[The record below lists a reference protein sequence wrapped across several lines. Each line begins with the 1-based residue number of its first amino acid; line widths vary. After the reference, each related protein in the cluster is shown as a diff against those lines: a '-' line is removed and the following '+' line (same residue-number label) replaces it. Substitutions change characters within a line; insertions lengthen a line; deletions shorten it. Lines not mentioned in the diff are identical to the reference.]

1 MDMTMTNLEKN
12 QSFIRRLSAD
22 HAKFMDDLDRSEHR
36 FNIFMGVVIA
46 GMIIIFIVAM
56 ALAIWAEST
65 TRTWYEYVDIDGNKG
80 TADSCFEHRAYIT
93 CDAGNKTVQVKEY
106 EKFSEPR

>member
-1 MDMTMTNLEKN
+1 MNMTMTNLEKK
-12 QSFIRRLSAD
+12 QSFTRRLSAD
-22 HAKFMDDLDRSEHR
+22 HAKFMYELDHSER
-36 FNIFMGVVIA
+36 RVNIFMGVVIA
-46 GMIIIFIVAM
+46 GIIIIFIVAL

-65 TRTWYEYVDIDGNKG
+65 TRTWYKYIDIDGNKG
-80 TADSCFEHRAYIT
+80 TADKCYEHSAYIT